1 MIANYHTHTPLCN
14 HAIGTETEYVE
25 AAIAGGLQVLGFS
38 DHTPQFFPGQ
48 YYSRMRMK
56 PWELRDYIDTVLQL
70 KEKYAG
76 QLQIHL
82 GLEVEFYPALFG
94 ELMDVL
100 CDTPVEY
107 LLLGQHWN
115 GNEEGQLYNG
125 HPTRDEKQLKTYC
138 HQTMDAMNTGVF
150 TYVAHPDILNYIGS
164 DRVYKKLMRKLCQ
177 EAKSCNLPLEL
188 NLLGLREGRQYPNRL
203 FWEIAAEEGCTA
215 VLGSDAHCPDHIFQP
230 DTENAALALVNQLG
244 IRLLDTVELK
254 DF

>member
-1 MIANYHTHTPLCN
+1 MIPNYHTHTPLCN
-14 HAIGTETEYVE
+14 HAIGAEIEYVE

-76 QLQIHL
+76 QLQLHL

-100 CDTPVEY
+100 RDTPVEY
-107 LLLGQHWN
+107 LLLGQHWTA
-115 GNEEGQLYNG
+115 NEEGQLYNG

-150 TYVAHPDILNYIGS
+150 TYLCHPDILNFIGS
-164 DRVYKKLMRKLCQ
+164 DRAYKKHMRKLCQ

-215 VLGSDAHCPDHIFQP
+215 VLGSDAHSPDHIVQP
-230 DTENAALALVNQLG
+230 ETEKAALALVNQLG

-254 DF
+254 GF